1 MAYRHLVLKYCLS
14 VMLSFFPHP
23 KPIPG
28 PSHTSSQVTLPL
40 ALLSSLAATQ
50 SGAEVSTHLAVSQR
64 EPIDAGSCLGLTEK
78 VVQQLG
84 RRFLL
89 SFL

>member
-1 MAYRHLVLKYCLS
+1 VLSTL
-14 VMLSFFPHP
+14 
-23 KPIPG
+23 
-28 PSHTSSQVTLPL
+28 LPL
-40 ALLSSLAATQ
+40 QLPVPFPFCFLLPLLLLFLFLLLSPLLPLLGPFSPLSLLLND
-50 SGAEVSTHLAVSQR
+50 LAVSQR